1 MGESNPYKKVNLVVK
16 KYTVDFKKDG
26 KEVVT
31 QMFALKKELS
41 IKMGGKFAIYFDQMR
56 DYSKMLGCLGDGH
69 KWGSVRKFFH

>member
-1 MGESNPYKKVNLVVK
+1 
-16 KYTVDFKKDG
+16 
-26 KEVVT
+26 
-31 QMFALKKELS
+31 MFALKKELS